1 MAVMKVSFQS
11 IRVLGFGGSVIL
23 GYWERFARGGVAWPA
38 CPPEEGRGAWRA
50 MGCGPAR
57 ASAYFASDS
66 RYSNSNPNR
75 WTIGRV
81 RWPCPAGSSPVRV
94 SSSPELMFHS
104 RRARR
109 AIRIRRVGRSAV
121 CVRVMQVRV
130 RSADRAENREPI
142 ELRSD
147 RAESRPNQ
155 SLLSIVIKFR
165 NQNLHPWVLPLE

>member
-1 MAVMKVSFQS
+1 MYW
-11 IRVLGFGGSVIL
+11 VLAGWVIL
-23 GYWERFARGGVAWPA
+23 GYREGFARGGVAWPA
-38 CPPEEGRGAWRA
+38 CRWGRGRGASRA
-50 MGCGPAR
+50 VGRGPAR

-66 RYSNSNPNR
+66 QYSNSNPIG

-104 RRARR
+104 QRARR
-109 AIRIRRVGRSAV
+109 AIRIRRVGRSVA

-130 RSADRAENREPI
+130 RSADRAES
-142 ELRSD
+142 RS
-147 RAESRPNQ
+147 NQ

-165 NQNLHPWVLPLE
+165 NQNLHPWVWPLE